1 MAIQLMNLSRIDLNP
16 PFMIIL
22 IELQVAWSP
31 LLQHDA
37 GHIWLRRLIVR
48 TARDVSG
55 GDR

>member
-1 MAIQLMNLSRIDLNP
+1 MNLSRIDLNP